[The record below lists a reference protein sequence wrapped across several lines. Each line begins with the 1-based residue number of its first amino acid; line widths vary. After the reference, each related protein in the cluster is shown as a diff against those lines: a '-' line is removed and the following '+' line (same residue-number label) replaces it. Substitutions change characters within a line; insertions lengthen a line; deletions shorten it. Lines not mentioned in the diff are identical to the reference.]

1 MSKNPI
7 DSQTIFL
14 RFKAR
19 NFRFS
24 TYEEYDNEIKQQRA
38 LLEGVMGW
46 GRVFT
51 GRVLTI
57 E

>member
-38 LLEGVMGW
+38 LLEGVMG
-46 GRVFT
+46 
-51 GRVLTI
+51 
-57 E
+57 